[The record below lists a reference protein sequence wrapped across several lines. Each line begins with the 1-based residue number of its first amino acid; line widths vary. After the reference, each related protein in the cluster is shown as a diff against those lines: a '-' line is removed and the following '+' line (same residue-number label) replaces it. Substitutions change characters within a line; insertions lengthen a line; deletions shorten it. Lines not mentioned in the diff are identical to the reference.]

1 MWSVNIHKVDLDR
14 FDSMKII
21 DSMKINRKY
30 KNFKRLRFIY
40 YMRLIEIALD
50 DARWWYGRG

>member
-1 MWSVNIHKVDLDR
+1 MWSVNIREVDLDR

-21 DSMKINRKY
+21 DSMNRKY

-40 YMRLIEIALD
+40 YEVN
-50 DARWWYGRG
+50 

>member
-1 MWSVNIHKVDLDR
+1 MWSVNIREVDLDR

-21 DSMKINRKY
+21 DSIKINRKY

-40 YMRLIEIALD
+40 YEVN
-50 DARWWYGRG
+50 

>member
-1 MWSVNIHKVDLDR
+1 MWSVNIRKVDLDR
-14 FDSMKII
+14 FDFMKII

-40 YMRLIEIALD
+40 YEVN
-50 DARWWYGRG
+50 

>member
-1 MWSVNIHKVDLDR
+1 MWSVNIRDVDLDQ

-40 YMRLIEIALD
+40 YEVN
-50 DARWWYGRG
+50 